1 MRVRHALTHLK
12 EEVYR
17 LTCGQSSRIVR
28 DASASLDSA
37 HGIT

>member
-12 EEVYR
+12 EEGYR

-28 DASASLDSA
+28 DDVGKPGLA
-37 HGIT
+37 HGIS